1 MKEATGGTMMLYI
14 FLVFLA
20 VYITFIAV
28 AFNYARAFRIKNEIV
43 DIIEQHEGIENFA
56 DNTGIKGTIA
66 TFLDKVKYK
75 IPSFDGEK
83 DCKGYDYIDSR
94 GYCIKEYDS
103 GDSVRGDSY
112 YAVRTFTVI
121 SIPFANINFKVP
133 VNGETRVVIHENDYD
148 VPDSSASETS
158 SADCSWCDEAL
169 DCIKKNRIWDNV
181 NKVCN
186 W

>member
-94 GYCIKEYDS
+94 GYCIKEYD
-103 GDSVRGDSY
+103 
-112 YAVRTFTVI
+112 
-121 SIPFANINFKVP
+121 
-133 VNGETRVVIHENDYD
+133 
-148 VPDSSASETS
+148 VPDSS
-158 SADCSWCDEAL
+158 DEKTECPECEKFH
-169 DCIKKNRIWDNV
+169 DCINSGGSWNPATFSCSK
-181 NKVCN
+181 
-186 W
+186 